1 MTEETDQPQAV
12 ELSQT
17 SPSAPPAMVT
27 ESAAPIADE
36 EAQELPTSSQVR
48 ESETSFQEHP
58 EGPHQRPSG
67 AMPGVFVIRH
77 QKACKLI
84 LGSFLVV
91 IIGFALHDQSSLLR
105 EIEEI
110 GAWPETGWLHFSLSE
125 WHWAAAAGHSAV
137 VEQLLHSAADQE
149 TVDRNQEDLPALTS
163 EANGRV
169 VFRKG
174 FAKNSWK
181 LPSIHMAL
189 HFAALAGQQNLVE
202 KLLQAGA
209 NKEAVGT
216 DGHTALHVAAARG
229 HENVVQQL
237 LQAGANKEAVRKHGF
252 TALHVAALEGH
263 ENVVQ
268 QLLQAGATEEAVGT
282 NGHTALH
289 LAAARGHENVVEKL
303 LQAGANKEAVD
314 TNDATALHVAAAR
327 GHENV
332 VQQLRFNMEFRE
344 NRRIFLGF
352 SDEKKCEEDYL
363 ESLLRLLPRVSTG
376 QPQRIKA
383 MKKTKE
389 KNEPEVILSDH
400 DPFVCRCCIHCIAL
414 LSLEHNLTSFQR
426 FVDLTLPKLLFDLFY
441 SEQIDKSSGEAV
453 VLFFAN
459 ILHSSKQIQAQIMKG
474 ADIVPRPGRKRPT
487 EPLAVG
493 GTDGWFV
500 RLVR

>member
-1 MTEETDQPQAV
+1 MRHQGINDGTIQDLLGEGNVAHTHMTEETDQPQAV

-174 FAKNSWK
+174 FAK
-181 LPSIHMAL
+181 I
-189 HFAALAGQQNLVE
+189 
-202 KLLQAGA
+202 
-209 NKEAVGT
+209 
-216 DGHTALHVAAARG
+216 RG
-229 HENVVQQL
+229 SCQ
-237 LQAGANKEAVRKHGF
+237 
-252 TALHVAALEGH
+252 
-263 ENVVQ
+263 
-268 QLLQAGATEEAVGT
+268 
-282 NGHTALH
+282 
-289 LAAARGHENVVEKL
+289 
-303 LQAGANKEAVD
+303 
-314 TNDATALHVAAAR
+314 
-327 GHENV
+327 
-332 VQQLRFNMEFRE
+332 
-344 NRRIFLGF
+344 
-352 SDEKKCEEDYL
+352 
-363 ESLLRLLPRVSTG
+363 VSTWLYIL
-376 QPQRIKA
+376 QLSRDSRIWW
-383 MKKTKE
+383 
-389 KNEPEVILSDH
+389 
-400 DPFVCRCCIHCIAL
+400 
-414 LSLEHNLTSFQR
+414 
-426 FVDLTLPKLLFDLFY
+426 
-441 SEQIDKSSGEAV
+441 KSCS
-453 VLFFAN
+453 
-459 ILHSSKQIQAQIMKG
+459 
-474 ADIVPRPGRKRPT
+474 
-487 EPLAVG
+487 
-493 GTDGWFV
+493 
-500 RLVR
+500 RLVLTRKQWIQMA